1 MELME
6 YVKLVT
12 AFVVS
17 IGGSS
22 VIIVALAKF
31 FGGFISTRLLD
42 SYNNKHEKEL
52 EEIKNKYSS
61 ELEKTKSEL
70 EKAKLQFQRYSEK
83 QFDLYNDL
91 WRVLLYT
98 KRQADMLWQK
108 ADPTQIPSFSEQ
120 IRLTRNAI
128 SAADRNKIQYLPLLH
143 VSLG

>member
-22 VIIVALAKF
+22 VVIVALAKF

-83 QFDLYNDL
+83 QFELY
-91 WRVLLYT
+91 
-98 KRQADMLWQK
+98 
-108 ADPTQIPSFSEQ
+108 
-120 IRLTRNAI
+120 
-128 SAADRNKIQYLPLLH
+128 
-143 VSLG
+143 G